1 MITLIENDHKSYL
14 QLDLI
19 NICVYRL
26 TTDFHFNKRI
36 LDEISIIQTKRLR
49 NKIAGYVTHVM
60 KRIQKGPVR
69 GISLKLQEEERDRKM
84 DFVPEKSAIVTES
97 FHVDELVGEML
108 EHLGLEIPGVE
119 VDVAEEN

>member
-1 MITLIENDHKSYL
+1 
-14 QLDLI
+14 
-19 NICVYRL
+19 
-26 TTDFHFNKRI
+26 
-36 LDEISIIQTKRLR
+36 
-49 NKIAGYVTHVM
+49 M

-97 FHVDELVGEML
+97 IHVDEVVGEML